1 MELNLTGQKE
11 RVRDL
16 VGDLLGK
23 EDLRRLDYEKFQLEL
38 RHRKTS
44 VVERE

>member
-23 EDLRRLDYEKFQLEL
+23 EDLRRESAVAMAIVNKFEI
-38 RHRKTS
+38 
-44 VVERE
+44 VGGF

>member
-1 MELNLTGQKE
+1 MLKLTGQKE
-11 RVRDL
+11 HACDL
-16 VGDLLGK
+16 VGELLGK
-23 EDLRRLDYEKFQLEL
+23 EDLRQLDYEKFQLEL